1 MKQPGNG
8 RFLLL
13 GGGGDIGQALAA
25 RLEAGGH
32 RVLLAGRDS
41 ERLAQAAERFDTAPI
56 HVDARDPS
64 AVEDAVEE
72 AAKRHDGLDGIVN
85 LVGSIMLKAAHMTKD
100 EEFEEV
106 VRTNLFSAF
115 GTVRAAGKTL
125 RKSGG
130 SVVLLST
137 AAARIGLPNHESISA
152 AKAGVQGLALSA
164 AATYSRY
171 GIRFN
176 VVAPGLVETQLA
188 EHITGNEMSRKAS
201 LAMHPLQR
209 LGTAEDVAS
218 MIEWILQP
226 SHTWV
231 TGQIFGVDGGLATL
245 KVQK

>member
-1 MKQPGNG
+1 MTERKPGN
-8 RFLLL
+8 FLLI
-13 GGGGDIGQALAA
+13 GGGGDIGQALAT
-25 RLEAGGH
+25 RLHQGGH
-32 RVLLAGRDS
+32 RVLLAGRES
-41 ERLAQAAERFDTAPI
+41 ERLQQAGERFDSAPI
-56 HVDARDPS
+56 IFDARDPS
-64 AVEDAVEE
+64 AVEAGIQE
-72 AAKRHDGLDGIVN
+72 AAQRHDGLDGVVN

-115 GTVRAAGKTL
+115 GTVRAAGKLL
-125 RKSGG
+125 RKTGG

-176 VVAPGLVETQLA
+176 VVAPGLVETKLA
-188 EHITGNEMSRKAS
+188 EHITSNEMSRNAS

-218 MIEWILQP
+218 MIDWILQP
-226 SHTWV
+226 DQSWV
-231 TGQIFGVDGGLATL
+231 TGQVFGVDGGLATL